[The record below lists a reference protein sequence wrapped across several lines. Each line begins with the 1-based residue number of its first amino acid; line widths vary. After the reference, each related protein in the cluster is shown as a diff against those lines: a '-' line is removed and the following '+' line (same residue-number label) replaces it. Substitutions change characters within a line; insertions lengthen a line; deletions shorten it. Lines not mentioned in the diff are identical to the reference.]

1 VSRRAAGAAPRRVL
15 YCLDTRPDDDAR
27 AEVAVVK
34 QIVSRRVA
42 LTSLGAGAGAIALLP
57 WLSDE
62 GAEAFAA
69 VQRRGAAPALK
80 ALTAPQY
87 AALEVLVEGII
98 PTDER
103 SPGAREAR
111 VADYI
116 DLLLS
121 EADAEVR
128 QQWVDG
134 LAALDAEASAQAG
147 APVARLS
154 PPQLEALL
162 TAISRNERQ
171 PQTPV
176 EHFFVTTKRATVQG
190 YYSSEIGIHKDLR
203 YKGNQLLPEFHG
215 CLTVD
220 GKDCPHCGQKAA
232 PATSSGAG
240 AA

>member
-1 VSRRAAGAAPRRVL
+1 
-15 YCLDTRPDDDAR
+15 
-27 AEVAVVK
+27 VAK
-34 QIVSRRVA
+34 RSVSRRVA
-42 LTSLGAGAGAIALLP
+42 LRSLGAGAGAITLLP

-62 GAEAFAA
+62 GSQAFAA
-69 VQRRGAAPALK
+69 LQRAGATPSLK

-87 AALEVLVEGII
+87 ATLGVLVDAII

-103 SPGAREAR
+103 SPGARDAR

-134 LAALDAEASAQAG
+134 LAAVDAEATARSG
-147 APVARLS
+147 APVAKL
-154 PPQLEALL
+154 PAPQVEALL
-162 TAISRNERQ
+162 AAISVNERQ
-171 PQTPV
+171 PQTAA
-176 EHFFVTTKRATVQG
+176 ERFFVMTKRATIQG

-203 YKGNQLLPEFHG
+203 YKGNQFLPEFHG

-220 GKDCPHCGQKAA
+220 GKDCPHCGQKAIPGA
-232 PATSSGAG
+232 PSGA
-240 AA
+240 APR